1 MNDFNQLE
9 INNLMAIN
17 NIETKVQLMKE
28 ALSSR
33 NKELVLA
40 EENNAELL

>member
-1 MNDFNQLE
+1 MNDINQLE